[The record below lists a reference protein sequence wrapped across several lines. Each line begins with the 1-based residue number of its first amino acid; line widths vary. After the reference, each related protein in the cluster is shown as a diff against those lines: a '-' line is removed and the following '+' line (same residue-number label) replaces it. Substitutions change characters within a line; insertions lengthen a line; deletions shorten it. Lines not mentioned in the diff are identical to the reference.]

1 MDYKKALA
9 KQSEGYSRLR
19 SLYYLD
25 SEPKTDALL
34 KFIGEQLIDILFEL
48 RMTRNKM
55 KF

>member
-9 KQSEGYSRLR
+9 EQNKDYSRLG
-19 SLYYLD
+19 SLYLG